1 MVKNPTQIASA
12 LLCLSFACC
21 FTATAQESPKSETS
35 GKASLLENKAA
46 FKKTAP
52 DPLFLSFERAEW
64 RDVIKWLADQCDLAL
79 HFENLPTGT
88 FSYSDFRGFTQQE
101 AIDRINLFLLPQG
114 FTLVRSG
121 RLLSVINTSDPR
133 SLQQLDALAEFVG
146 AEALDSRLDHD
157 VVKCLFPLGQLKA
170 EDAVEELSAISLMTT
185 PKIFSKTNQI
195 MITDTIA
202 KLKNVKKILDAF
214 RPIAMDNGTVVK
226 SFQLEHVSAEDILLV
241 ARPHLGLAT
250 GEMIGIDVSIS
261 ADILGENIFVTG
273 VEDKVTLIANLIE
286 QIDQPAKVATDE
298 ENSLDSH
305 LVRGG
310 NLETVYNVLQT
321 LFSGESIRLSMDEA
335 SSSIVALAPEAT
347 QKEIAATVAQLEA
360 SDNQFEVIQLRT
372 VDPYFAISLLEE
384 MLDLSTYGSFDDDD
398 EEVQDQPKIDA
409 DPGNMRLF
417 VRGKPHQIEQI
428 KKIVGGLDSGESRDE
443 QTLRILPLRGKSA
456 QEMLETAAKFWRDEN
471 PVIYFPSTEEESQ
484 EATERTINEPSPT
497 RKNVAKTKLTA
508 VSDRRISTARF
519 LTDNLD
525 SKAAAIRCQFTAR
538 GLVLQ
543 SDDASALGKFEEH
556 LRTIMGPTDSMPSPP
571 IVFYLKYTKPDDAL
585 RMLAELLDGGES
597 AKEAEVGTLVNGFV
611 SSSGS
616 FLGSILTTRGG
627 TSTMMAGT
635 ITVVAD
641 PRLNRLIAQG
651 TAADIELIEG
661 YLEIID
667 KDRSL
672 TEIETYGVSNIIE
685 LNHTSATVVAES
697 IRQAFANRLAS
708 GTGAAGGQAQ
718 TRGNNGQP
726 AKQPTKEK
734 AGGEEKGESKNG
746 KEKASATAK
755 NGSGGQNA
763 QALEPKMTI
772 AVHEPSNSLI
782 VTAPEP
788 LFRQVE
794 RLAKMIDERSE
805 QTVELLTPVNGS
817 VLQAILDPEGVRAPS
832 TSRGSSTASR
842 STSSR
847 SGDAASRAR
856 ALEALKQRFGR

>member
-1 MVKNPTQIASA
+1 MVTILPRSVIAVFCLGFAFVASA
-12 LLCLSFACC
+12 V
-21 FTATAQESPKSETS
+21 AQEDNGSLADNAGLPPKE
-35 GKASLLENKAA
+35 KAA
-46 FKKTAP
+46 FSSEP

-88 FSYSDFRGFTQQE
+88 FSYSDFRGFSQQE

-114 FTLVRSG
+114 YTLVRSG

-133 SLQQLDALAEFVG
+133 SLQQLDALAEFVDS
-146 AEALDSRLDHD
+146 EKLDARRDHD

-185 PKIFSKTNQI
+185 PKVFNKTNQI

-226 SFQLEHVSAEDILLV
+226 SFKLDHVSAEDILLV

-261 ADILGENIFVTG
+261 ADIQGTSIFVTG

-286 QIDQPAKVATDE
+286 QIDQPTKVATDE
-298 ENSLDSH
+298 EDRLQSH
-305 LVRGG
+305 LIRGG
-310 NLETVYNVLQT
+310 NLDTVYNVLQT

-335 SSSIVALAPEAT
+335 SSSIVALAPDAT
-347 QKEIAATVAQLEA
+347 QKEIAETVAQLQA

-384 MLDLSTYGSFDDDD
+384 MLDLPTYYDD
-398 EEVQDQPKIDA
+398 EDEDAQDQPKIDA
-409 DPGNMRLF
+409 DPGNMRLY

-428 KKIVGGLDSGESRDE
+428 KRIVEGLDSGEKQNR
-443 QTLRILPLRGKSA
+443 QTLRILPLRGQSA
-456 QEMLETAAKFWRDEN
+456 EDMLETAAKFWREDN
-471 PVIYFPSTEEESQ
+471 PVIYFPGESA
-484 EATERTINEPSPT
+484 EGDNSTERTINQPQ
-497 RKNVAKTKLTA
+497 RKSKKNRTKLTT
-508 VSDRRISTARF
+508 VSDRRFATAKY

-525 SKAAAIRCQFTAR
+525 STESAIRCQFSAR
-538 GLVLQ
+538 GLILQ
-543 SDDASALGKFEEH
+543 SDDSEALGKFEDH

-597 AKEAEVGTLVNGFV
+597 AKEAEVGTLVNGYV

-616 FLGSILTTRGG
+616 FLGSILTNRGG

-672 TEIETYGVSNIIE
+672 TEIETYGISNIIE
-685 LNHTSATVVAES
+685 LNHTSATEVAES
-697 IRQAFANRLAS
+697 IRQAFATRLAS
-708 GTGAAGGQAQ
+708 GTGTGAAQGQAQ
-718 TRGNNGQP
+718 SRGSNGQP
-726 AKQPTKEK
+726 AKPTKTKDSGDEK
-734 AGGEEKGESKNG
+734 AEGKNG
-746 KEKASATAK
+746 KDKAATAK
-755 NGSGGQNA
+755 NGGGQSN

-794 RLAKMIDERSE
+794 RLAKLIDERSE
-805 QTVELLTPVNGS
+805 ETVELLTPVNGS
-817 VLQAILDPEGVRAPS
+817 VLQAILDPDGARGTTS
-832 TSRGSSTASR
+832 SRGTSTASR
-842 STSSR
+842 SSSSR
-847 SGDAASRAR
+847 GNDSASRAR

>member
-1 MVKNPTQIASA
+1 MAK
-12 LLCLSFACC
+12 F
-21 FTATAQESPKSETS
+21 SPKLILLAFGICLLGIPAFGQDSADTPAEKKK
-35 GKASLLENKAA
+35 KAGYVAPK
-46 FKKTAP
+46 P

-88 FSYSDFRGFTQQE
+88 FSYSDFRGFSQQE

-121 RLLSVINTSDPR
+121 RLLSVINMSDPR
-133 SLQQLDALAEFVG
+133 SLQQLDALAEFVDPEKL
-146 AEALDSRLDHD
+146 ASRLDHD
-157 VVKCLFPLGQLKA
+157 VVKCLFPLGQLTA

-185 PKIFSKTNQI
+185 PKVFNKTNQI
-195 MITDTIA
+195 MITDTVA
-202 KLKNVKKILDAF
+202 RLKNVKTILDAF
-214 RPIAMDNGTVVK
+214 RPIALDNGTVVK
-226 SFQLEHVSAEDILLV
+226 SFRLEHVSAEDILLV

-261 ADILGENIFVTG
+261 ADIQGKNIFVTG
-273 VEDKVTLIANLIE
+273 VQDKVTLIANLIE
-286 QIDQPAKVATDE
+286 EIDKPLKVATDAE
-298 ENSLDSH
+298 DNLQSH

-335 SSSIVALAPEAT
+335 SSSIVALAPKDT
-347 QKEIAATVAQLEA
+347 QKEIASTVAQLAA
-360 SDNQFEVIQLRT
+360 SDQQFEVIPLKT

-384 MLDLSTYGSFDDDD
+384 MLDLSSFSSFDDDD

-428 KKIVGGLDSGESRDE
+428 RTIVEGLDSGESREE
-443 QTLRILPLRGKSA
+443 QRIRILPLRGKLA
-456 QEMLETAAKFWRDEN
+456 EDMLETAAKFWRDEN
-471 PVIYFPSTEEESQ
+471 PVIYFPNKSESGD
-484 EATERTINEPSPT
+484 EATERTINQPEAKPKT
-497 RKNVAKTKLTA
+497 KTKLTA
-508 VSDRRISTARF
+508 VSERRISTAKF
-519 LTDNLD
+519 LTDNID
-525 SKAAAIRCQFTAR
+525 SNAPAIRCQFTPR
-538 GLVLQ
+538 GLILQ

-556 LRTIMGPTDSMPSPP
+556 LRTIVGPTDSMPSPP

-597 AKEAEVGTLVNGFV
+597 AKEAEAGTLVNGYV

-651 TAADIELIEG
+651 TTSDIELIES

-667 KDRSL
+667 KDTSL
-672 TEIETYGVSNIIE
+672 TEIETYGIAKIIE

-697 IRQAFANRLAS
+697 IREAFASRIAS
-708 GTGAAGGQAQ
+708 GAAGGGAGAQ
-718 TRGNNGQP
+718 GQGRPQNP
-726 AKQPTKEK
+726 AADKNQDRSKGK
-734 AGGEEKGESKNG
+734 DSDDGEENRKGG
-746 KEKASATAK
+746 KEKANTA
-755 NGSGGQNA
+755 SRGGGAQA
-763 QALEPKMTI
+763 SQALEPKMTI

-788 LFRQVE
+788 LFLQVE

-805 QTVELLTPVNGS
+805 ETVELLTPVNGS
-817 VLQAILDPEGVRAPS
+817 VLQAILDPSS
-832 TSRGSSTASR
+832 TSSSRNSSTATSR
-842 STSSR
+842 SRTSSSR
-847 SGDAASRAR
+847 SSDASRSR
-856 ALEALKQRFGR
+856 ALEALKERFGR